1 MSKHPRDP
9 ITTNHSIYTPSNT
22 LAFIQVAFNQTVW
35 KVHAP
40 PRPPVGEHLRQF
52 DEQLGASESMALGH
66 YLSSSSMRCEPQGAR
81 PDNYNQSEAVCV
93 RGLALDRPGHSGVD
107 VTRARQTERK
117 RERERDRRVSSLL
130 AATEGGQSIYI
141 I

>member
-9 ITTNHSIYTPSNT
+9 ITASRYMVHTSSNT
-22 LAFIQVAFNQTVW
+22 PAFIQVAFNQTVR

-40 PRPPVGEHLRQF
+40 PYPPAGEHLRQF

-81 PDNYNQSEAVCV
+81 PDNYNQ
-93 RGLALDRPGHSGVD
+93 P
-107 VTRARQTERK
+107 
-117 RERERDRRVSSLL
+117 
-130 AATEGGQSIYI
+130 EGGLRPWVSVGSSRSLWGLM
-141 I
+141 